1 MVLKQSNIISAAKPM
16 GKASTMRKEV
26 WNIDVQMKTFSFLIY
41 ITFNFLIVIGG
52 DKTDA
57 SSASVHGKTID
68 TAYDLYL
75 YLKEHHST
83 VSHTYHEALHQI
95 DKREYH
101 YFPRGTFL
109 SYHPRIPKKLSAVK
123 PYYTF
128 AVKRSEQLE
137 KILYQRKHY
146 CPCPNCLS
154 GNFLQCFYI
163 GFLGQWNTEE
173 MVINNKTD
181 NPAADIRREHAA
193 TIHPQLVEFQQTF
206 RGSFFVAIYENEDL
220 QRPTFAEISPF
231 SKFHAVRVRCIVF
244 PAYVHQPGENADF
257 YCNHNHFSVPNN
269 CCYKHPCNCP
279 GLHTQLVEYFKILVI
294 CIHRSTAGNMVSTIA
309 CDTSLSSPHFKVFKF
324 KKEYEAQQLTDYK
337 TIEWGCML
345 LTKFEIS
352 FVFNFWFQF
361 CLAKGEGKLL
371 KKPCL

>member
-1 MVLKQSNIISAAKPM
+1 
-16 GKASTMRKEV
+16 
-26 WNIDVQMKTFSFLIY
+26 MKTFFLLIY

-137 KILYQRKHY
+137 KK
-146 CPCPNCLS
+146 
-154 GNFLQCFYI
+154 
-163 GFLGQWNTEE
+163 
-173 MVINNKTD
+173 
-181 NPAADIRREHAA
+181 
-193 TIHPQLVEFQQTF
+193 
-206 RGSFFVAIYENEDL
+206 
-220 QRPTFAEISPF
+220 
-231 SKFHAVRVRCIVF
+231 
-244 PAYVHQPGENADF
+244 
-257 YCNHNHFSVPNN
+257 
-269 CCYKHPCNCP
+269 
-279 GLHTQLVEYFKILVI
+279 
-294 CIHRSTAGNMVSTIA
+294 
-309 CDTSLSSPHFKVFKF
+309 SLSEKALLPLPELLIWKF
-324 KKEYEAQQLTDYK
+324 SAV
-337 TIEWGCML
+337 L
-345 LTKFEIS
+345 LHWILGPVECRR
-352 FVFNFWFQF
+352 N
-361 CLAKGEGKLL
+361 GH
-371 KKPCL
+371 

>member
-1 MVLKQSNIISAAKPM
+1 
-16 GKASTMRKEV
+16 
-26 WNIDVQMKTFSFLIY
+26 MKTFFFLIY

-109 SYHPRIPKKLSAVK
+109 SYHPRTAKKLSAVK

-128 AVKRSEQLE
+128 AVKRSEELE

-154 GNFLQCFYI
+154 GNFLQGFYI
-163 GFLGQWNTEE
+163 GFLVQWN
-173 MVINNKTD
+173 
-181 NPAADIRREHAA
+181 
-193 TIHPQLVEFQQTF
+193 
-206 RGSFFVAIYENEDL
+206 
-220 QRPTFAEISPF
+220 AE
-231 SKFHAVRVRCIVF
+231 
-244 PAYVHQPGENADF
+244 
-257 YCNHNHFSVPNN
+257 
-269 CCYKHPCNCP
+269 
-279 GLHTQLVEYFKILVI
+279 
-294 CIHRSTAGNMVSTIA
+294 
-309 CDTSLSSPHFKVFKF
+309 
-324 KKEYEAQQLTDYK
+324 
-337 TIEWGCML
+337 
-345 LTKFEIS
+345 
-352 FVFNFWFQF
+352 
-361 CLAKGEGKLL
+361 
-371 KKPCL
+371 